1 MSRQRGEHGWF
12 QPGAKSYDWLL
23 EYPVITEW
31 IDSYTSENS
40 RKGLLRCLAVVLKEI
55 GKSPVEFLEMSDKDI
70 KSAVKKI
77 AQSYLQRGKAAYGR
91 KIMISV
97 NSFLQ
102 VHDRELKLKR
112 TERIRVPAKRVT
124 YEYIPN
130 IIEVYRIADAAESLR
145 TRALILCLFQSGVRI
160 NCLCNWNYSHVVDQ
174 LYPKIKLPI
183 RLKITNT
190 MDTKLSGYGLP
201 YYITFLG
208 EEAAATLRQYL
219 ESRKKKGWIP
229 KLDDPVF
236 VTESS
241 ASRGRRMKT
250 GGISDLIKY
259 ASELAGF
266 NPESIWTH
274 VIRKSFRKALN
285 KSSVDEDT
293 KEALMGHV
301 LPGSRGNYFDYH
313 DVDEVAEKYMLV
325 DFSRNGTSRRMNGL
339 QERLSDAQREIE
351 RLIDERQTEK
361 GKREELEELV
371 IKALKRIDTLEGL
384 VKG

>member
-1 MSRQRGEHGWF
+1 
-12 QPGAKSYDWLL
+12 
-23 EYPVITEW
+23 
-31 IDSYTSENS
+31 
-40 RKGLLRCLAVVLKEI
+40 
-55 GKSPVEFLEMSDKDI
+55 
-70 KSAVKKI
+70 
-77 AQSYLQRGKAAYGR
+77 
-91 KIMISV
+91 
-97 NSFLQ
+97 
-102 VHDRELKLKR
+102 
-112 TERIRVPAKRVT
+112 
-124 YEYIPN
+124 
-130 IIEVYRIADAAESLR
+130 
-145 TRALILCLFQSGVRI
+145 
-160 NCLCNWNYSHVVDQ
+160 
-174 LYPKIKLPI
+174 
-183 RLKITNT
+183 
-190 MDTKLSGYGLP
+190 
-201 YYITFLG
+201 
-208 EEAAATLRQYL
+208 
-219 ESRKKKGWIP
+219 
-229 KLDDPVF
+229 
-236 VTESS
+236 
-241 ASRGRRMKT
+241 MKP

-285 KSSVDEDT
+285 KSSIDEDT

-371 IKALKRIDTLEGL
+371 VKALKRIDTLEGL